1 MSNLVR
7 QYYVVEQSSKARIIN
22 SNRQVELRLK
32 ELREAQQK
40 AEQKTAEEQTD
51 GFVDGILADVVE
63 EINKPNSE
71 TAANEMLENAR
82 AEADSIIS
90 EAKANANSILEEAK
104 SQIDAIF
111 EEKRIEGYNEGLREK
126 ENELI
131 HRSQEIENELIC
143 KKSELE
149 EEYKRYTEEL
159 ESDIVDAVIKVFNKV
174 FTVQFDD
181 KKELLLSLVKST
193 ISNIEIEKSF
203 KIRIS
208 GENYS
213 FVKSHLDEIRS
224 RVGDDIEIEVVNDS
238 RMRES
243 DCQLETNFGIFDCGI
258 DMEMANLEK
267 AIRSLCN

>member
-63 EINKPNSE
+63 EINKPDSE

-111 EEKRIEGYNEGLREK
+111 EK
-126 ENELI
+126 
-131 HRSQEIENELIC
+131 
-143 KKSELE
+143 
-149 EEYKRYTEEL
+149 
-159 ESDIVDAVIKVFNKV
+159 
-174 FTVQFDD
+174 
-181 KKELLLSLVKST
+181 
-193 ISNIEIEKSF
+193 
-203 KIRIS
+203 
-208 GENYS
+208 
-213 FVKSHLDEIRS
+213 
-224 RVGDDIEIEVVNDS
+224 
-238 RMRES
+238 
-243 DCQLETNFGIFDCGI
+243 
-258 DMEMANLEK
+258 
-267 AIRSLCN
+267 